1 MERKDNNVEKK
12 LTKKERNNQFLEM
25 YRECKKT
32 TDFEAIRV
40 HKRVKY
46 LQSEFQR
53 RNNLLMPIGTIYK
66 LLRTENTPVE
76 MTTEEVIELNSE

>member
-1 MERKDNNVEKK
+1 MTRKNNSVEKK

-40 HKRVKY
+40 HKRIKY

-66 LLRTENTPVE
+66 LLRTEEKPIE
-76 MTTEEVIELNSE
+76 MKTEEVIELNSE

>member
-1 MERKDNNVEKK
+1 MTRKNNNVEKK

-66 LLRTENTPVE
+66 LLRTENAPVE

>member
-1 MERKDNNVEKK
+1 MERKDIIVKK
-12 LTKKERNNQFLEM
+12 TTKKERNNQFLEM

-32 TDFEAIRV
+32 TDFEAIRA
-40 HKRVKY
+40 HKRIKY

-66 LLRTENTPVE
+66 LLRTEEKPIE
-76 MTTEEVIELNSE
+76 MKTEEVIELNSE